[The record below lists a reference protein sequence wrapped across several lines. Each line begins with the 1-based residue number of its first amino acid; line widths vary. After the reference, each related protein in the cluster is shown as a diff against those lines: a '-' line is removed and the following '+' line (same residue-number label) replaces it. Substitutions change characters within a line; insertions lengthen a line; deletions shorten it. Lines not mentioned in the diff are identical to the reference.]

1 MIKKEEEYMKR
12 VAWAWAIAL
21 LVFGSV
27 SANESLPSCPADIDL
42 SNSAWVLRELRWNE
56 EGEKY
61 PEYLAVKRVFA
72 FQENL
77 QQRIQ
82 KIFHPR
88 CWGET
93 YSFIVNGHETVIAKR
108 VVSLS
113 GSQAFLLQSSGKW
126 IGGSGLSIRSNLI
139 DKFNPSYVILLFSGS
154 DVIAHRKIS
163 LPIIF
168 SNPALTHQ

>member
-1 MIKKEEEYMKR
+1 MKR

-42 SNSAWVLRELRWNE
+42 SNSAWVLREILWIQGVITHPDHVSTR
-56 EGEKY
+56 
-61 PEYLAVKRVFA
+61 RVFA
-72 FQENL
+72 YQEDPL
-77 QQRIQ
+77 KRIQ
-82 KIFHPR
+82 TKFHPR

-108 VVSLS
+108 VVSSS

-163 LPIIF
+163 FPTVL
-168 SNPALTHQ
+168 SNPTLSQQ

>member
-1 MIKKEEEYMKR
+1 MKR

-42 SNSAWVLRELRWNE
+42 SNSAWVLREILWIQGVITHPDHVSTR
-56 EGEKY
+56 
-61 PEYLAVKRVFA
+61 RVFA
-72 FQENL
+72 YQEDPL
-77 QQRIQ
+77 KRIQ
-82 KIFHPR
+82 TKFHPR

-113 GSQAFLLQSSGKW
+113 GSQAFLLQPSGEWMKGSRLR
-126 IGGSGLSIRSNLI
+126 IGSTTADKSNPAY
-139 DKFNPSYVILLFSGS
+139 FILLFNGA